1 MYHDVWPWKFMPM
14 ILWCGNLPCTDPL
27 FMMWYGVRA
36 VGELEARCF

>member
-14 ILWCGNLPCTDPL
+14 ILCGNSPCTDPL